1 MSENLYRRNFLKVL
15 GLGVDA
21 VEVPRHPFA
30 LEKGNVGKKRLNTG
44 QTVIATRSGMKRK
57 TECMHECC
65 IITLLT

>member
-44 QTVIATRSGMKRK
+44 
-57 TECMHECC
+57 
-65 IITLLT
+65 